1 MPTRGFSND
10 GLNGAETVPALELE
24 ILRRVMKTAK
34 ILTVILISAIG
45 VLAIGAVATYGWRA
59 ERGLTL
65 TALVAKSPA
74 GLEGRLREFDEKL
87 ADANVKRESI
97 RAQLAKY
104 EVKER
109 EIGSAAAQTLA
120 RLDSETRDAV
130 KRELRAGTASADVA
144 ANPDAALAFEQFQEA
159 LVLRR
164 ESNALRSRL
173 AQYELG
179 MTRALAE
186 RDRLERRI
194 ELIDSLGYDPD
205 TSDASSTA
213 AENGLLDELAAMT
226 DESTDERAARE
237 NRLRPTDVVPDADAD
252 RDALVDS
259 VFAGSDAADTD
270 AAPES
275 ERLSER
281 LSQLA
286 EERNARKNI
295 LSRILP
301 NSPGKIA
308 ATLAVG
314 FGVSVLAVLALGVVG
329 LFVATGSSSSGVSQ
343 TVVTG
348 SGQGG
353 APVVIVNGRPEQEK
367 PGRLL
372 TVAIATCVGLVLAGP
387 LGAIFGLIVGICWGN
402 WRALVRALGVFGF
415 VLLGIAA
422 AAFVFFA
429 LMCALIF

>member
-1 MPTRGFSND
+1 
-10 GLNGAETVPALELE
+10 
-24 ILRRVMKTAK
+24 MKTAK
-34 ILTVILISAIG
+34 ILTGILISAIG
-45 VLAIGAVATYGWRA
+45 VLAIGAFATHGWRA

-74 GLEGRLREFDEKL
+74 GLEGRLREFDAKL

-109 EIGSAAAQTLA
+109 EIGAAAAQTLA

-130 KRELRAGTASADVA
+130 KRDLRAGTASADVA
-144 ANPDAALAFEQFQEA
+144 GNPDAALAFEQFQEA

-164 ESNALRSRL
+164 ESNALRGRL

-237 NRLRPTDVVPDADAD
+237 NRLRPTDVVSDADAD

-286 EERNARKNI
+286 EERNARKSF
-295 LSRILP
+295 LSRLLP
-301 NSPGKIA
+301 HSPGKIA

-343 TVVTG
+343 TVVRRASDWSSPVRSARSSGSLSGSAGATG
-348 SGQGG
+348 ALSFARSACSDSFCSGSPPRRSSFSRLCARSFSNCPARRSIRNRNAFGG
-353 APVVIVNGRPEQEK
+353 PAKPSARFSFSGRAPPFND
-367 PGRLL
+367 
-372 TVAIATCVGLVLAGP
+372 IAL
-387 LGAIFGLIVGICWGN
+387 
-402 WRALVRALGVFGF
+402 
-415 VLLGIAA
+415 
-422 AAFVFFA
+422 
-429 LMCALIF
+429 